1 MIAELSCY
9 HPGSFQEPD
18 LMIEAGRIAMDN
30 GADAVGIYR
39 THGVEQLDFW
49 HVLKEFTRL

>member
-1 MIAELSCY
+1 ML
-9 HPGSFQEPD
+9 
-18 LMIEAGRIAMDN
+18 EAGRIAKDN

-49 HVLKEFTRL
+49 HVLEKFGRM